1 MRAQKSV
8 CINIYTYINY
18 SVGSIVLIIKVRNSS
33 TSSMT
38 VLMITWPPALDSSPL
53 PNSFRSFQCS

>member
-33 TSSMT
+33 TSYDC
-38 VLMITWPPALDSSPL
+38 VDDYVAAGA
-53 PNSFRSFQCS
+53 